1 MRLHL
6 ITSPTKEIV
15 PFNYQPKL
23 TGSLHKW
30 IGKNYIHNQISLYS
44 FSWLQNGKAS
54 NEGVT
59 FNDGARFFISTIDKD
74 LLKTI
79 VEGIQRDPDVC
90 FGLCVKEI
98 IIQEDPVFYNE
109 HIFQYASPI
118 LIKRR
123 VENRDIHY
131 SYKDEESNFL
141 MTETLKNKFKK
152 AGKNEQSIAVSFDI
166 NYHNPKTKLIH
177 YNKIG
182 NKVNMCP
189 IKITGTPEQLAFA
202 WNVGVGNSTGIGF
215 GALK

>member
-1 MRLHL
+1 MRIHL
-6 ITSPTKEIV
+6 LTTGTQNVIPY
-15 PFNYQPKL
+15 NYQPAL
-23 TGSLHKW
+23 TGALHKW
-30 IGKNYIHNQISLYS
+30 IGTNYIHNQISLYS

-54 NEGVT
+54 SEGIV

-79 VEGIQRDPDVC
+79 VKGIQREPDIC
-90 FGLCVKEI
+90 YGLCVKEI
-98 IIQEDPVFYNE
+98 IIQEDPVFAND
-109 HIFQYASPI
+109 HSFQYASPI

-123 VENRDIHY
+123 VGNRDIHY

-141 MTETLKNKFKK
+141 MTETLKNKLIS
-152 AGKNEQSIAVSFDI
+152 AGIDEQSVNVSFDI
-166 NYHNPKTKLIH
+166 SYRNPKTKLIH

-189 IKITGTPEQLAFA
+189 VKITGTPEQLAFA
-202 WNVGVGNSTGIGF
+202 WNVGVGNSTGVGF